1 MQFLLSINWMI
12 TNTKYLMKR
21 TNLFKGVMTTSSL
34 VMFLA
39 VILLTPTQD
48 VTAQKASDL
57 DQTAVENVQS
67 AFYDYMVS
75 LRNDLNSHPG
85 SFDQETAYALLE
97 YVNTVFADFQRND
110 VELQESFKVNLSLLS
125 GTDADGSTG
134 LSDNLFYDS
143 IRNVP
148 GLTQDEIDNLYPEYQ
163 FVLLAKNDFRDLLD
177 NVDVSSGNLRTLNNL
192 LNHLR
197 NSL

>member
-1 MQFLLSINWMI
+1 MI

-21 TNLFKGVMTTSSL
+21 TNLFKGFMTTSSL

-57 DQTAVENVQS
+57 DQAAVENVQS

-75 LRNDLNSHPG
+75 LRKDLNSHPG

-143 IRNVP
+143 IRDVP